1 MELKKVG
8 VSDRLKLYSLMQK
21 YLYELSAYYDIPMDE
36 NGDFIYKYFETYF
49 TEPARS
55 AYFFVNEG
63 KTVGFCLI
71 NDYSFT
77 AKKADNNVAEFTVFP
92 VFRNR
97 DLGEE
102 AVRLLKQERQGSWQ
116 LKFSEN
122 NRAAAAF
129 WRKIGRKYNGKELAL
144 PGGETALSFE

>member
-1 MELKKVG
+1 
-8 VSDRLKLYSLMQK
+8 
-21 YLYELSAYYDIPMDE
+21 MDE

-63 KTVGFCLI
+63 KTVRFCLI

-97 DLGEE
+97 GLCED
-102 AVRLLKQERQGSWQ
+102 AVRMLKQERKGSWQ

-122 NRAAAAF
+122 N
-129 WRKIGRKYNGKELAL
+129 RKYNGKELAL

>member
-8 VSDRLKLYSLMQK
+8 VSDILKLYSLMQK

-97 DLGEE
+97 GLGEE

-116 LKFSEN
+116 LKF
-122 NRAAAAF
+122 
-129 WRKIGRKYNGKELAL
+129 
-144 PGGETALSFE
+144 